1 MSDTLNLALRISA
14 IDLFSG
20 VLRRFRSE
28 IGQSGTAAKQMQR
41 DYDSVINNVSAGF
54 KSLAVSRYAYDKLKP
69 AVEQAADLQES
80 LLAVE
85 GILQGA
91 HPNAAKLADEM
102 DRVRKNSIEVASHM
116 KYSAT
121 AVTDVTREL
130 LQGGVPLKAVL
141 GGQKG
146 AAFAVEML
154 AEVSKQDPAE
164 TAANIANV
172 AHSFQLTPDQ
182 YASAAD
188 IIARGSITS
197 SGGLTQLFH
206 NLEQVGSRAHM
217 IGDMDLKS
225 TVIALKALSPLGEE
239 GGSDLGQV
247 LAVMTG
253 GAIRGTKR
261 EKAWG
266 LNFYKHG
273 KFIGLDA
280 GLEVIRKRM
289 EHMTEQQRNA
299 MLGQVFQTT
308 GGKAITQLLA
318 PSLPGVKSYDEIKK
332 SIDDQASLWQRR
344 DTWEKGFNASLQELT
359 TTNQS
364 TLATLFDP
372 MLSKLTQAVKLANEL
387 DGKVGNIA
395 AKNPKVA
402 DAASIGSAI
411 AVGTGAAY
419 GIYRLAKAVGP
430 GSRLLKGFL
439 SGTAN
444 VATGVAEGKAI
455 EAVTGVVP
463 VFVTNFPGNLGMP
476 GGAAGKAAEAAEDT
490 AAVGAGAT
498 AKRWSLPVLAT
509 MGASIAAGLGGIYTF
524 FKLGHDYP
532 QAVQAAEGDH
542 DADVWK
548 KGGRY
553 DALQPHAETRHLSA
567 QDVAIRKSLEE
578 SEPYAKWYA
587 EHKAAYHWWEADR
600 PTDDWKSF
608 IAKQADAN
616 LGGGSAQAAQP
627 QKAELDGTIRIQLSQ
642 DGRARVTQAQ
652 SNNPNVEFNVGQ
664 MLSTP

>member
-1 MSDTLNLALRISA
+1 MGDSLNLAMRISA

-28 IGQSGTAAKQMQR
+28 ITQSGAAAKDMQR
-41 DYDSVINNVSAGF
+41 DYDSMVNNTAAGL
-54 KSLAVSRYAYDKLKP
+54 KSLAVSRFAYDKLKP

-80 LLAVE
+80 LLNVE

-102 DRVRKNSIEVASHM
+102 DRVRRNSIEVASHL

-130 LQGGVPLKAVL
+130 LQGGVPLNAIL

-146 AAFAVEML
+146 AAFAVETL
-154 AEVSKQDPAE
+154 AEVSNQDPAE

-182 YASAAD
+182 YANAAD
-188 IIARGSITS
+188 LIARGSITS

-266 LNFYKHG
+266 LNFYKNG

-280 GLEVIRKRM
+280 GLDELRKKM
-289 EHMTEQQRNA
+289 AHMNEQQRNA

-318 PSLPGVKSYDEIKK
+318 PSLPGVKSYAEIKQ
-332 SIDDQASLWQRR
+332 SIDEQASLLQRN
-344 DTWEKGFNASLQELT
+344 TTQEKGFNRSIQELT

-372 MLSKLTQAVKLANEL
+372 MLSQLTRAVKLANDL
-387 DGKVGNIA
+387 DGAVGRLA
-395 AKNPKVA
+395 TKHKGVA
-402 DAASIGSAI
+402 EAASIGGALTVATS
-411 AVGTGAAY
+411 AAY
-419 GIYRLAKAVGP
+419 GIYRLSKAVGP

-439 SGTAN
+439 SGSAN

-463 VFVTNFPGNLGMP
+463 VFVTNFPGNLG
-476 GGAAGKAAEAAEDT
+476 GAGRAATNATEDAA
-490 AAVGAGAT
+490 ASGAGAT
-498 AKRWSLPVLAT
+498 ARRWSIPALAS
-509 MGASIAAGLGGIYTF
+509 MGAAITAGVGAIYAFYKTSRN
-524 FKLGHDYP
+524 YP
-532 QAVQAAEGDH
+532 QAVVAAEDDH
-542 DADVWK
+542 DAEMWK

-553 DALQPHAETRHLSA
+553 DVLQPHAESRHLTDA
-567 QDVAIRKSLEE
+567 DVSMRKTLEE
-578 SEPYAKWYA
+578 QTPYGKWY
-587 EHKAAYHWWEADR
+587 EQHKSNYHWWENDR
-600 PTDDWKSF
+600 PIDDWKTF
-608 IAKQADAN
+608 IAQQSNTRLGLAN
-616 LGGGSAQAAQP
+616 QVQP
-627 QKAELDGTIRIQLSQ
+627 KAELEGKLDINITHDG
-642 DGRARVTQAQ
+642 QAQ
-652 SNNPNVEFNVGQ
+652 VTKATTNSPGVHMEVGQ
-664 MLSTP
+664 MMVMP

>member
-28 IGQSGTAAKQMQR
+28 IAQSGAQAKQMQR
-41 DYDSVINNVSAGF
+41 DYDSVVNNTAAGL
-54 KSLAVSRYAYDKLKP
+54 KSLAVSRFAYDKLKP

-80 LLAVE
+80 LLSVAS
-85 GILQGA
+85 ILQGA
-91 HPNAAKLADEM
+91 HPDASKLADQM
-102 DRVRKNSIEVASHM
+102 QRVRDNSIEVASHL

-121 AVTDVTREL
+121 AVTDVTRQL
-130 LQGGVPLKAVL
+130 LQGGVPLDAIL
-141 GGQKG
+141 GGKKG
-146 AAFAVEML
+146 AAFAVETL

-188 IIARGSITS
+188 IIARGNITG
-197 SGGLTQLFH
+197 SGSLTQLFH

-239 GGSDLGQV
+239 AGSDLGQV

-253 GAIRGTKR
+253 GALRGTKR

-266 LNFYKHG
+266 LNFYKNG

-280 GLEVIRKRM
+280 SLDVLRHRM
-289 EHMTEQQRNA
+289 AHMNEQQRNA

-332 SIDDQASLWQRR
+332 SIDEQASLQQQNQM
-344 DTWEKGFNASLQELT
+344 WEKGLNASLQELT

-364 TLATLFDP
+364 TLANLFDP
-372 MLSKLTQAVKLANEL
+372 MLQKLTQAVKLANEL
-387 DGKVGNIA
+387 DGAVGKLA
-395 AKNPKVA
+395 SKNPKVA
-402 DAASIGSAI
+402 DAASIGGAV

-463 VFVTNFPGNLGMP
+463 VFVTNFPGNLGSP
-476 GGAAGKAAEAAEDT
+476 ASTAARAAED
-490 AAVGAGAT
+490 AAAGGTGAAARRYSVGALLALGARVSAGAGA
-498 AKRWSLPVLAT
+498 
-509 MGASIAAGLGGIYTF
+509 IYAF
-524 FKLGHDYP
+524 FKTAHNLP
-532 QAVQAAEGDH
+532 EATQAAQDDH
-542 DADVWK
+542 DAEMWK

-553 DALQPHAETRHLSA
+553 EALQPHAETRHLTDA
-567 QDVAIRKSLEE
+567 DVAQRKALEE
-578 SEPYAKWYA
+578 SMPYGKWY
-587 EHKAAYHWWEADR
+587 EQHKAAYHWWENDR
-600 PTDDWKSF
+600 PIDDWKTF
-608 IAKQADAN
+608 IAQQANAHLN
-616 LGGGSAQAAQP
+616 GGAPQTSERS
-627 QKAELDGTIRIQLSQ
+627 QKADLEGTIHIQLSQ
-642 DGRARVTQAQ
+642 DGRARVTQVR
-652 SNNPNVEFNVGQ
+652 SNSPNVDFNVGQ
-664 MLSTP
+664 MMSMP